1 MKIFQF
7 CFVFNSCLFMSV
19 YFLTFLLLR
28 YSLLRS
34 ALICAAATMLSMLP
48 EIARIHYAFNEAWP
62 KVIVTLAN
70 ILTLQIT
77 AILLAKR
84 KDSYTIFIGF
94 SSSIFVLAGNVSS
107 CAVFL
112 ISQNPFAAMVT
123 SALINFIVFLCMNYM
138 IKDICKNLVS
148 RESSFWICVIPA
160 MCYITFYLM
169 LYFPVSFEQNPT
181 NMYAAGSLLVTVVVL
196 YILLMQYISA
206 KSSQK
211 RLLWRNR
218 ELHAYIRG
226 IELQT
231 NATQAAIQD
240 FRIMRHDMRHKD
252 HLLME
257 LLRDKKYRE
266 AEQMLDRDIAYLE
279 QPYLITYCENII
291 MNSLLYGMAKQ
302 AETMKIHL
310 HVSCSVPKQQ
320 QIDDFDLAILTA
332 NLLENAIQATSK
344 LDPKQRRIS
353 LTLKN
358 RNGESFFLEM
368 QNTCSGSVL
377 FCKKTGLPLSKKGG
391 DHGIGMLSV
400 KEFVAKYHAQFD
412 CYLQEQTFIVRILI
426 PLSCNAQTT

>member
-1 MKIFQF
+1 
-7 CFVFNSCLFMSV
+7 MSV

-34 ALICAAATMLSMLP
+34 ALICVAATISSVLA
-48 EIARIHYAFNEAWP
+48 EIARIHYAFDEPWP
-62 KVIVTLAN
+62 KIIVTVANIVTL
-70 ILTLQIT
+70 QMT
-77 AILLAKR
+77 AILLAKK

-112 ISQNPFAAMVT
+112 ISQNPAAAMIT
-123 SALINFIVFLCMNYM
+123 CALINFAVFLCMNYM
-138 IKDICKNLVS
+138 IKDICKSLLS

-169 LYFPVSFEQNPT
+169 LYFPVSFEKNPT
-181 NMYAAGSLLVTVVVL
+181 SMYAAGSLLVTVVVL
-196 YILLMQYISA
+196 YILLMQYIYA
-206 KSSQK
+206 KSSKK
-211 RLLWRNR
+211 RLLWRNK
-218 ELHAYIRG
+218 ELLAYIRG

-231 NATQAAIQD
+231 SATETAIQD

-252 HLLME
+252 QLLMA
-257 LLRDKKYRE
+257 LLRDKKYSE
-266 AEQMLDRDIAYLE
+266 AEQVLYKDIAYLE

-291 MNSLLYGMAKQ
+291 INSLLYGMAKQ
-302 AETMKIHL
+302 AETMGIRL
-310 HVSCSVPKQQ
+310 QVSCSVPKQQ

-332 NLLENAIQATSK
+332 NLLENAIQAASK
-344 LDPKQRRIS
+344 LDPKQRQIS

-358 RNGESFFLEM
+358 RNGENFFLEI

-377 FCKKTGLPLSKKGG
+377 FCKKTGMPLSKKGG

-400 KEFVAKYHAQFD
+400 QEFVAKYHAQFD
-412 CYLQEQTFIVRILI
+412 CYLQKQNFIVRILI
-426 PLSCNAQTT
+426 PLSYNKPAT